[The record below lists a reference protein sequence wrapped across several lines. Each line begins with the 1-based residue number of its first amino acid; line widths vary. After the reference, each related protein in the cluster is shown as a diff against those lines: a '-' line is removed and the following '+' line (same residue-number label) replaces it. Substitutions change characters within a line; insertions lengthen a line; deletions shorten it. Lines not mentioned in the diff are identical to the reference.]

1 MNKYTAKQ
9 LVELLATR
17 HNGDVFVSECKN
29 GPSYGKGLQRL
40 DGWAMKRSWAHPLVT
55 GYEVKV
61 SRSDFLAD
69 EKWRGYLPFCNEFYF
84 VAPPKVIDPDEVAGD
99 AGLLVCSVNACRLF
113 RRKKAPYR
121 DVQIPDS
128 IYRYVLFSRAA
139 ISGPRWGPEDVM
151 SSRDFW
157 IQWLAARKKDL
168 DIGRRV
174 GKALR
179 KAIAEQIDEVG
190 VENHR
195 LTKRMERYDDI
206 RKTLKELGI
215 EDGTYLSG
223 YSIRDRVEKIR
234 TLVPASFINTIDRAR
249 DALEQLQNRIAEL
262 TDPETDAEGNP

>member
-1 MNKYTAKQ
+1 MNKYTATQ

-29 GPSYGKGLQRL
+29 GPSHVGGLQRL

-61 SRSDFLAD
+61 SRSDFLGD
-69 EKWRGYLPFCNEFYF
+69 DKWRGYLPYCNEFYF
-84 VAPPKVIDPDEVAGD
+84 VAPPKVIDLAELPAD

-121 DVQIPDS
+121 DVQIPES
-128 IYRYVLFSRAA
+128 IYRYVMFSRAA
-139 ISGPRWGPEDVM
+139 IGGTYWNPEEG

-157 IQWLAARKKDL
+157 AAWLAAKTKDL
-168 DIGRRV
+168 DIGHRV
-174 GKALR
+174 GKELR
-179 KAIAEQIDEVG
+179 KAITKRIDEVG

-195 LTKRMERYDDI
+195 LTKQMERYDDL

-215 EDGTYLSG
+215 EDGRYVSG
-223 YSIRDRVEKIR
+223 YSIRERVEKLR
-234 TLVPASFINTIDRAR
+234 ALVPASFVNTIDRAH
-249 DALEQLQNRIAEL
+249 DALEQLQEKVAEL
-262 TDPETDAEGNP
+262 TDPETETEATP